1 MSDVLQF
8 RRRGASREVV
18 NKLLELGYLTRAM
31 RHRAGAIEDA
41 LARLQAD
48 SAAPRSSPGAINLAV
63 IEQRRSRK
71 SVHKIRRIAANVA
84 QASNEK
90 PRETQGGQ
98 RGAKA
103 EGRITT

>member
-18 NKLLELGYLTRAM
+18 NKLLELGYLTRTM

-48 SAAPRSSPGAINLAV
+48 LCRSQV
-63 IEQRRSRK
+63 ISGSDQPSCYRTATIE
-71 SVHKIRRIAANVA
+71 KIG
-84 QASNEK
+84 
-90 PRETQGGQ
+90 P
-98 RGAKA
+98 
-103 EGRITT
+103 